1 MKQHIHRSSYFMHED
16 CINSN
21 VKYMIYEKV
30 SQCIEQMK
38 SCIDYVK
45 GDEDKIK
52 VFDDILTSGQ
62 IHQA

>member
-1 MKQHIHRSSYFMHED
+1 MHED
-16 CINSN
+16 CINAN
-21 VKYMIYEKV
+21 VKYMIYDKV
-30 SQCIEQMK
+30 SQCMEQMK

-62 IHQA
+62 IQ